1 MEMIAKGLGLDYG
14 PVRAL
19 SEVSLTLSPGEV
31 LGVLGPNGSGK
42 STLLKVLG
50 GILQPTEGS
59 VTCGGRPRETWETR
73 DLARRI
79 AYLPQA
85 LTPSRITV
93 LETVLLGR
101 RPFISW
107 GVGRDDLAAVDRAL
121 SAVGIRHLA
130 SRSLYAISGGERQKA
145 FLARALAQDPEVFLL
160 DEPTSALDIR
170 HQLEVLGILRR
181 HTRDHG
187 SSAAVAIHDLNL
199 AARFADRVLL
209 LAGGVPA
216 GIGAPW
222 EVLTPDRIAEV
233 FGVEVEILPGS
244 RGRYLAAFAPR
255 GEPGQE

>member
-1 MEMIAKGLGLDYG
+1 MEITAEGLGLDYG
-14 PVRAL
+14 AVRAL
-19 SEVSLTLSPGEV
+19 SEVTLTLRQGEI

-42 STLLKVLG
+42 STLLKLLA
-50 GILQPTEGS
+50 GILAPTRGS
-59 VTCGGRPRETWETR
+59 IIYGGNDRDAWDRR

-79 AYLPQA
+79 AYLPQH

-93 LETVLLGR
+93 LEAAILGR
-101 RPFISW
+101 RPFITW
-107 GVGRDDLAAVDRAL
+107 GVTHEDLTAVDRAL

-145 FLARALAQDPEVFLL
+145 FLARALAQDPEVFFL

-187 SSAAVAIHDLNL
+187 SSAAVALHDLNL
-199 AARFADRVLL
+199 AARFTDRVLL

-216 GIGAPW
+216 GCGAPW
-222 EVLTPDRIAEV
+222 EVLTPDRIREV

-244 RGRYLAAFAPR
+244 RGRYLAPFAPR
-255 GEPGQE
+255 GEPGTG